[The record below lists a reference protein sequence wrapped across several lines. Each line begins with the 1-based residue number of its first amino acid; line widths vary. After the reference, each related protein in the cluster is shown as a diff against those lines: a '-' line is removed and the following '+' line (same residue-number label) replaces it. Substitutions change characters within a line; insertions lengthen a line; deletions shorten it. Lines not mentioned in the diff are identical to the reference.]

1 MVMFGD
7 PDYTQEI
14 ETILDNYSIE
24 EVLEKLEIDSKEV
37 LRILAFNG
45 YDILPVY
52 EEIINGG

>member
-1 MVMFGD
+1 MFGD

-37 LRILAFNG
+37 LRILTFNG

>member
-1 MVMFGD
+1 MFGD

-24 EVLEKLEIDSKEV
+24 EVLEKLEIDPKEI

-45 YDILPVY
+45 YDIIPIY
-52 EEIINGG
+52 KEIINGG